1 MNLDWGDTPREAE
14 IRAEARAWLE
24 ANWPPF
30 ARERNL
36 VGKSRP
42 YPLEDSRAW
51 QRVLYEGGW
60 SAPAWPAEHGG
71 RGFGPVEN
79 SVWAEEKARAGANV
93 VFDIVGFGMAG
104 PTIVAHG
111 TEEQKAR
118 YLPPLL
124 RGDEIW
130 CQLFSEPGA
139 GSDLAGVTTQ
149 ARSEGDEWIVNGQK
163 VWSSDGG
170 VADRG
175 ILLARFDPDVPK
187 HRGLVYLLVDM
198 HSPGVEVRP
207 LRQLSG
213 DSHFSEVFLTDVR
226 VPDSQRMGEPGA
238 GWGVAMTTLMNER
251 MSLGASTA
259 GLTFPFTKLVELA
272 RARGMDEL
280 TRHDLVRIWT
290 RDRILE
296 VLNKRVIGKL
306 RKGEIP
312 TAEGSVL
319 KLLLS
324 QLTTDAANTG
334 VHLLGPAGATRG
346 GDGSPQL
353 NFLWAPAMRIGGG
366 TDEIQ
371 RNTIAERVLGL
382 PREPRPDREVP
393 FSNSK
398 V

>member
-1 MNLDWGDTPREAE
+1 LSGDA
-14 IRAEARAWLE
+14 
-24 ANWPPF
+24 
-30 ARERNL
+30 
-36 VGKSRP
+36 
-42 YPLEDSRAW
+42 
-51 QRVLYEGGW
+51 
-60 SAPAWPAEHGG
+60 
-71 RGFGPVEN
+71 
-79 SVWAEEKARAGANV
+79 
-93 VFDIVGFGMAG
+93 
-104 PTIVAHG
+104 
-111 TEEQKAR
+111 
-118 YLPPLL
+118 
-124 RGDEIW
+124 IW

-149 ARSEGDEWIVNGQK
+149 ARREGDTWIVNGQK

-170 VADRG
+170 VADWG
-175 ILLARFDPDVPK
+175 ILLARFDPDVAK

-226 VPDSQRMGEPGA
+226 VPDAQRMGEPGE

-259 GLTFPFTKLVELA
+259 GLTFPFTRLVELA
-272 RARGMDEL
+272 RKRAGGVDEL

-290 RDRILE
+290 RERILE

-324 QLTTDAANTG
+324 QLTTDASNTG
-334 VHLLGPAGATRG
+334 VRLLGPAGALVG
-346 GDGSPQL
+346 EEGSPQL

-393 FSNSK
+393 FSRSK